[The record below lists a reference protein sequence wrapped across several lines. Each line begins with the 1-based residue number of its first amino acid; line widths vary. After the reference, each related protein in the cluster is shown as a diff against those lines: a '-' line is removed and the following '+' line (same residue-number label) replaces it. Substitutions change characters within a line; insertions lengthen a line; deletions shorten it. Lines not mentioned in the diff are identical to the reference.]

1 MAKENAKHD
10 DTLGG
15 LIASTEDIEVFREH
29 MTETLSELQ
38 GEYSSLPAVRERIL
52 KNSAC
57 AVLVPV
63 LAKSLRAYGYSDR
76 LDTLSDTQHAAQF
89 YDSYIHDPRGLCLAD
104 ALFLAMTFTDSHW
117 SQTECELWRLCYRLA
132 QLVAFYADTQRPT
145 AISKAKAA
153 QLARDG
159 NTDKAKKR
167 ARQYV
172 AANFIGS
179 NGKPA
184 NQVTLARA
192 VWAMLREH
200 GRTETDA
207 YMPPAEQDGGPT
219 RSAIDTLKRWFAAEY
234 TRQKNMY
241 LKTQG

>member
-15 LIASTEDIEVFREH
+15 LIVCTEDIEIFRER
-29 MTETLSELQ
+29 MTETLSELN
-38 GEYSSLPAVRERIL
+38 GGPSLLPVVRKRIL
-52 KNSAC
+52 ENSVC

-63 LAKSLRAYGYSDR
+63 LTQNLRAYGYTDR
-76 LDTLSDTQHAAQF
+76 LSTLSDTQHAAQY
-89 YDSYIHDPRGLCLAD
+89 YDSHIHDPRGLCLAD
-104 ALFLAMTFTDSHW
+104 ALFLAMTFTDPNW
-117 SQTECELWRLCYRLA
+117 PQAECELWRLCYRLT
-132 QLVAFYADTQRPT
+132 QLVAFYADTQRPM

-159 NTDKAKKR
+159 NTEKAKKR
-167 ARQYV
+167 AIQYV
-172 AANFIGS
+172 AANFIGR
-179 NGKPA
+179 NGKPEK
-184 NQVTLARA
+184 QVTLARA
-192 VWAMLREH
+192 VWVMLREH

-219 RSAIDTLKRWFAAEY
+219 RSAIDTLKRWFATEY
-234 TRQKNMY
+234 KRRKDMY